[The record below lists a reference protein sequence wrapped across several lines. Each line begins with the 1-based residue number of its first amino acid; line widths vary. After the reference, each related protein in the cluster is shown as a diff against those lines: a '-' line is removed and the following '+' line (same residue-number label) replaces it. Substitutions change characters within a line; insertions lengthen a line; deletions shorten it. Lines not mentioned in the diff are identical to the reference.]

1 MVRGGAGLAVSGKSD
16 PDGHRQCDK
25 RGRRAGQRD
34 GMGFA
39 EGIHLGRDQRRALA
53 M

>member
-1 MVRGGAGLAVSGKSD
+1 MVRGGAELAVNGKGD
-16 PDGHRQCDK
+16 RDGHRQCDK
-25 RGRRAGQRD
+25 RGRGAGQRD